1 MIRQDG
7 KRREKRA
14 AGHLGKSLRGWMPP
28 FRPIN
33 IALVGPRQG
42 GGGRVEAARE
52 REREGCLVGALVAL
66 ERQRT
71 VMAPRTAASRA
82 VQRRRTAT
90 P

>member
-33 IALVGPRQG
+33 IG
-42 GGGRVEAARE
+42 GAEAGRRRSGSGERE